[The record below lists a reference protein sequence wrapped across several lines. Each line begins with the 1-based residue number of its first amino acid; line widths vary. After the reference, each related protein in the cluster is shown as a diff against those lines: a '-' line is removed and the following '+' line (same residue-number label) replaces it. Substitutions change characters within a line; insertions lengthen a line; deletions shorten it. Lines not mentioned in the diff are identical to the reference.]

1 MTLNDI
7 PCIFLNA
14 RSIVNKISDLSF
26 LVEKTSPKIIFINET
41 WITAEKNIETELS
54 INNRYD
60 VILANRKTRGG
71 GCAILISRDI
81 PFKTILSCSK
91 YQCELININLFLPKK
106 INIFLIYRPPNC
118 SLENTKKIL
127 KFLYENIENNFILCG
142 DMNIPNINWVD
153 YSFNCQKGKLLLD
166 FMFQTNSTQHV
177 TEFTRLS
184 STLDLI
190 FSSPSNLL
198 SNVKITENFSN
209 SDHNMITFNINS
221 SIPFNR
227 HKKKVYKRQLTENN
241 FSILNEKYANYKW
254 TDELSFYFSVNSK
267 YNAFTDTMLYF
278 FDSAMPLKPLNNII
292 KENYPKRITELS
304 RNKLKLF
311 KESKKDPNNNEI
323 QLKYKIISRQLRKIT
338 RDYYTEKDKRIVSK
352 GRSSVYKY
360 FKNKLKPVIQVPTL
374 FDKNG
379 EICLSDKAKS
389 NAMGITFQ
397 KAFNKKN
404 SELVIGS
411 NFTKS
416 ADKIE
421 DIQFNILDI
430 FKLLRKLPN
439 KNSTS
444 PDSIPYILLKKCA
457 FTLSHIITE
466 LFRLILDEGEIPEIW
481 KHSIVIPIFKKGDK
495 TITDNYRPIAL
506 TCTLC
511 RTFERL
517 LVNKLIEFLRNK
529 DFFSIEQFGFLK
541 QRSTVTQ
548 LLTMLNQIYSCV
560 DRGNKVD
567 IVYIDFKKAFDT
579 VPIELLIQKVKHIG
593 IDGKILKFLINFLNN
608 RKFKVRIEQDFS
620 EEYPIHS
627 GVPQGSVLGPLL
639 FVIFINDLPEHLPKG
654 VNIKIYADDIKL
666 YVEHNNDN
674 NRNKLKESLVITE
687 KWAKNNGLGIS
698 IDKCICLYIG
708 KNNDKQQYFIDGQP
722 IKKENCVRDLGIL
735 IDTDLSFSAHITK
748 ITKQAYSMI
757 YQIFRIF
764 KSKDLDNLV
773 FVFKTYLRP
782 LLEYATEIWSPS
794 RKDHLISLEKI
805 QKIFTKRAFK
815 QCGLVDKP
823 YEIRL
828 QICKLKKLE
837 ERRVLADLCMTY
849 KILNNFTH
857 LEQEKYFTLT
867 KRAKR
872 RIHLLQNKRFT
883 SKSKNNFFAR
893 IVSLWNK
900 LPREIVEI
908 RDLKKF
914 REYTKRIDLLSLSGT

>member
-1 MTLNDI
+1 
-7 PCIFLNA
+7 
-14 RSIVNKISDLSF
+14 
-26 LVEKTSPKIIFINET
+26 
-41 WITAEKNIETELS
+41 
-54 INNRYD
+54 
-60 VILANRKTRGG
+60 
-71 GCAILISRDI
+71 
-81 PFKTILSCSK
+81 
-91 YQCELININLFLPKK
+91 
-106 INIFLIYRPPNC
+106 
-118 SLENTKKIL
+118 
-127 KFLYENIENNFILCG
+127 
-142 DMNIPNINWVD
+142 
-153 YSFNCQKGKLLLD
+153 
-166 FMFQTNSTQHV
+166 
-177 TEFTRLS
+177 
-184 STLDLI
+184 
-190 FSSPSNLL
+190 
-198 SNVKITENFSN
+198 
-209 SDHNMITFNINS
+209 
-221 SIPFNR
+221 
-227 HKKKVYKRQLTENN
+227 
-241 FSILNEKYANYKW
+241 
-254 TDELSFYFSVNSK
+254 
-267 YNAFTDTMLYF
+267 
-278 FDSAMPLKPLNNII
+278 
-292 KENYPKRITELS
+292 
-304 RNKLKLF
+304 
-311 KESKKDPNNNEI
+311 
-323 QLKYKIISRQLRKIT
+323 
-338 RDYYTEKDKRIVSK
+338 
-352 GRSSVYKY
+352 
-360 FKNKLKPVIQVPTL
+360 
-374 FDKNG
+374 
-379 EICLSDKAKS
+379 
-389 NAMGITFQ
+389 
-397 KAFNKKN
+397 
-404 SELVIGS
+404 
-411 NFTKS
+411 
-416 ADKIE
+416 
-421 DIQFNILDI
+421 
-430 FKLLRKLPN
+430 
-439 KNSTS
+439 
-444 PDSIPYILLKKCA
+444 
-457 FTLSHIITE
+457 
-466 LFRLILDEGEIPEIW
+466 
-481 KHSIVIPIFKKGDK
+481 
-495 TITDNYRPIAL
+495 
-506 TCTLC
+506 
-511 RTFERL
+511 
-517 LVNKLIEFLRNK
+517 
-529 DFFSIEQFGFLK
+529 
-541 QRSTVTQ
+541 
-548 LLTMLNQIYSCV
+548 MLNQIYSCV